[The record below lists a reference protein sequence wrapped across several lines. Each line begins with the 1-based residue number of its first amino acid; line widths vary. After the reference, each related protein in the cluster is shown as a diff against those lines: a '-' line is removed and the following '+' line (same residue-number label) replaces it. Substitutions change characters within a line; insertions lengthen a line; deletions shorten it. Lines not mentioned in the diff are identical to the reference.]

1 MYTIGHLL
9 KEIREEIGLP
19 FARSATRIRH
29 RFNTT
34 K

>member
-19 FARSATRIRH
+19 LQEVQQELGID
-29 RFNTT
+29 FNTT